1 MLILKELQLL
11 NFLSHSKTIIKFK
24 KNQQILLDG
33 KSGSGKS
40 SITESLIWVLYN
52 RGRSDSK
59 SLIKKGATKTSVTVI
74 LVDNED
80 PKISYSITRNITN
93 KGKHD
98 FDILQKEGKVFKP
111 LKVSGLKNTQEYL
124 EQKILHSSYLLFV
137 NSICYPQN
145 NIESFVFQTAEKKKD
160 ILLEII
166 GAAQYD
172 EYLKKAKE
180 KFSEQKLLKTVAE
193 TSIDSTNYFINNDK
207 KPASHLKE
215 YENEDKKLQEEI
227 KIVESKIKELEEKK
241 IEYVEKKALL
251 EGKKDKSLEL
261 TKTIIEKKEKLEEL
275 NEKYIEL
282 SNIDITLL
290 EKKVEQLNKVK
301 EQLKEIETERDEYIK
316 WNTETTKL
324 IQQAPV
330 NTGYDK
336 TIEKLNEKIIGIMN
350 EEIEICPEIKKKCP
364 ILEDKQ
370 RELIE
375 STQKELKDATTAHN
389 AYQEASK
396 EHIVRLDAM
405 GTKQPVSN
413 NLLDNLRSSII
424 NLEPFKKQLIEAKSK
439 EEIIKQIGKEL
450 GKIKSEINVLLEGK
464 AKQDREISEE
474 MEEVKKS
481 VKINDDIIIYTDQK
495 NELQIKQTHNDGL
508 LTGAQ
513 LAEKRI
519 KELEE
524 KLKEL
529 KKEFGKVSG
538 NIDSLELI
546 KGAFGPNGI
555 RAIMIDYVIP
565 QLEDKINDILAKLSD
580 FRVRLDTQKSGID
593 KEIVLEGMFIN
604 VINEQG
610 EESDFSN
617 FSGGERIKI
626 ITAVSEALSEIQQ
639 MGFRIIDELFVGL
652 DDESIDSFVQVMLTL
667 QERFSQLICISHID
681 RIKELFEDKIMVTK
695 VNGNSLI
702 N

>member
-1 MLILKELQLL
+1 
-11 NFLSHSKTIIKFK
+11 
-24 KNQQILLDG
+24 
-33 KSGSGKS
+33 
-40 SITESLIWVLYN
+40 
-52 RGRSDSK
+52 
-59 SLIKKGATKTSVTVI
+59 
-74 LVDNED
+74 
-80 PKISYSITRNITN
+80 
-93 KGKHD
+93 
-98 FDILQKEGKVFKP
+98 
-111 LKVSGLKNTQEYL
+111 
-124 EQKILHSSYLLFV
+124 
-137 NSICYPQN
+137 
-145 NIESFVFQTAEKKKD
+145 
-160 ILLEII
+160 
-166 GAAQYD
+166 
-172 EYLKKAKE
+172 
-180 KFSEQKLLKTVAE
+180 
-193 TSIDSTNYFINNDK
+193 
-207 KPASHLKE
+207 
-215 YENEDKKLQEEI
+215 
-227 KIVESKIKELEEKK
+227 
-241 IEYVEKKALL
+241 
-251 EGKKDKSLEL
+251 
-261 TKTIIEKKEKLEEL
+261 
-275 NEKYIEL
+275 
-282 SNIDITLL
+282 LL